1 MDLNFDDLIPKTG
14 SGEKQPRGIRNNNP
28 LNIEAG
34 AFTKSKPG
42 FQGSDGRFAKFGDMQ
57 QGYAAA
63 EDLLRVYGEKH
74 GINTVS
80 GVINRWAPEGDGNNV
95 SVYAGS
101 VAKDLGV
108 SPNDPIDLLNPDVR
122 SAMSVAMAK
131 VENGRAVPRPT
142 DVSAQAKPKADLSF
156 DDLIPAAPAAQT
168 EKPPAFADRFEGDKS
183 NAGLKYGNATSGPE
197 RVAID
202 FANLRSGSFQGSSP
216 DPSRYQMVSDR
227 LLEGDDGLAYF
238 LDRDG
243 QQVQADSAQ
252 HVILKDPTDGKMKV
266 YAKSADTTEGG
277 LASAARL
284 LAPGLAAGAPTRLP
298 QGVQAVTSAAKEAAP
313 ALSEGQQ
320 VAQAAQRVGVEL
332 PRAVTSDTTAVQYAG
347 KIASNVPVGG
357 TPLRKA
363 AQSAI
368 GQMEDA
374 TQGAREAFGTGSIA
388 SAGAGIREGISDAL
402 KSGPI
407 KQRVTELYNK
417 VDDLVDP
424 VTVSPMPNTRQL
436 ANTLVSRR
444 TNAALPGSKNVA
456 QLEEALSR
464 PGMNYEGVKDLR
476 SFFGEML
483 DGAKEIPEGLSMG
496 EVKQIYGSLSKDMRL
511 IIARAGGQEGLQAYD
526 KAEKAAA
533 RWSKVREDLS
543 RVLNIRNE
551 EGIFAKIQ
559 AMAGSKSTADIN
571 MLGRVRGAIGPDKWD
586 EVASAVIEKLGR
598 APDGTF
604 SPDRFIGPS
613 GLGGLSDE
621 GKRMLFRSTGKM
633 GHADAIDDIAT
644 ISQRWKSLNQYAN
657 PSGTGQTVMGGA
669 MGAGMFAD
677 PITTLST
684 IAGARVFSHILAKPA
699 TARSTAAW
707 SRSYERAAKVQS
719 MAAVEG
725 FRQAS
730 KLLAANIGRE
740 VGRPDLVPQLTQKL
754 QGAVPVAAD
763 EQQN

>member
-1 MDLNFDDLIPKTG
+1 MDLNFDDLIPA
-14 SGEKQPRGIRNNNP
+14 SGAKLPRGMRNNNP

-34 AFTKSKPG
+34 SFTQSKPG

-80 GVINRWAPEGDGNNV
+80 GVINRWAPESDGNNV
-95 SVYAGS
+95 SAYAAS
-101 VAKDLGV
+101 VARDLGV
-108 SPNDPIDLLNPDVR
+108 GPGDQIDLRDPDVR
-122 SAMSVAMAK
+122 SRMSVAMAK
-131 VENGRAVPRPT
+131 VENGREVPRPT
-142 DVSAQAKPKADLSF
+142 DVSSQNKPKTDLSF
-156 DDLIPAAPAAQT
+156 DDLIPAAAPAS
-168 EKPPAFADRFEGDKS
+168 EKPPTFADRFEGDKTS
-183 NAGLKYGNATSGPE
+183 PGLKYGNTTSGAE

-202 FANLRSGSFQGSSP
+202 SENLRMGPLQGANP

-238 LDRDG
+238 LDREG
-243 QQVQADSAQ
+243 NQVQADSAK
-252 HVILKDPTDGKMKV
+252 HVILRDPADNKLKV
-266 YAKSADTTEGG
+266 YAKTAETTEGG
-277 LASAARL
+277 LTSAARL
-284 LAPGLAAGAPTRLP
+284 LAPGLMSGAPTRLP
-298 QGVQAVTSAAKEAAP
+298 QGVQAATSAVKPVAP

-320 VAQAAQRVGVEL
+320 VAQAAQRVGVDL

-347 KIASNVPVGG
+347 KIAANVPVGG

-363 AQSAI
+363 AQNAI

-374 TQGAREAFGTGSIA
+374 TQAAREGFGTGSIA

-407 KQRVTELYNK
+407 KQRVTDLYNK
-417 VDDLVDP
+417 VDELVDP
-424 VTVSPMPNTRQL
+424 VTTAGMPNTRQL

-456 QLEEALSR
+456 QLEEALAR
-464 PGMNYEGVKDLR
+464 PGMNYEGIKDLR
-476 SFFGEML
+476 SYFGEML
-483 DGAKEIPEGLSMG
+483 DGAKEIPEGLSQA
-496 EVKQIYGSLSKDMRL
+496 EVKQIYGALSKDMRL
-511 IIARAGGQEGLQAYD
+511 IIARAGGPQGLQAYD

-533 RWSKVREDLS
+533 RWSRVREDLA

-551 EGIFAKIQ
+551 EGIFAKIVS
-559 AMAGSKSTADIN
+559 MAGSKSTADIN
-571 MLGRVRGAIGPDKWD
+571 MLGRVRGAIGTDKWD
-586 EVASAVIEKLGR
+586 EVSSAVIEKLGR
-598 APDGTF
+598 APDGSF

-613 GLGGLSDE
+613 GLGGLSAE
-621 GKRMLFRSTGKM
+621 GKKMLFRSTGKM

-677 PITTLST
+677 PVTTLST
-684 IAGARVFSHILAKPA
+684 SMGARVFSSILAKPA

-719 MAAVEG
+719 AAAVEG
-725 FRQAS
+725 YKQAS
-730 KLLAANIGRE
+730 KLLALNISRE
-740 VGRPDLVPQLTQKL
+740 VGRPDLVPQLTKQL
-754 QGAVPVAAD
+754 QGAVPVAAEQ
-763 EQQN
+763 EQQ